1 MRECSPSSQLSG
13 MSNIVSDSRRLVVAV
28 NAARVRFLAML
39 APAVVSGVTQ
49 KASEFDQVAL
59 TVAFTM
65 SVGSLHAVVGALA

>member
-28 NAARVRFLAML
+28 NAARVLLAML